1 MDKNT
6 TYCYSEIDVYHEMML
21 YNSCQVPSEDGI
33 FEEYHLV
40 LNGDKQECVICFE
53 KEGHVR

>member
-21 YNSCQVPSEDGI
+21 YDACQVPSEDGI

-40 LNGDKQECVICFE
+40 LDGNSQTATIIFN
-53 KEGHVR
+53 